1 MLPAPSPRG
10 GRAQVRSP
18 LVRYVFL
25 RLSDHP
31 LLVAAILVLLAVH
44 PATAQPDTARRSAA
58 RDTARA
64 RPLGDITVT
73 ATRSP
78 KEGFR
83 TPSPVIVVDSARIRR
98 SLANRG
104 AEILRAQPGPDL
116 TGTRPT
122 QGLPG

>member
-18 LVRYVFL
+18 LVRYRFL

-78 KEGFR
+78 NEVFPPA
-83 TPSPVIVVDSARIRR
+83 TPLIPTATPPLRR
-98 SLANRG
+98 SLPHR
-104 AEILRAQPGPDL
+104 
-116 TGTRPT
+116 
-122 QGLPG
+122 